1 MSQGNMIS
9 LLKADLNK
17 TVTVEDML
25 NISIQAA
32 AGMAYLEGEKIVHRD
47 LALSKH
53 STIQKANS

>member
-1 MSQGNMIS
+1 MIS